1 MAMKAVRIHEFG
13 GPDVLKFE
21 DIPAPNPS
29 EGETRIRVVAAD
41 LALNPSNPESMPL
54 PRHLRCTA
62 RMPSTQWS
70 GLHGRL
76 NCQQVSDLSRL
87 RPSRPPGWRRDSL
100 CSSTAL

>member
-1 MAMKAVRIHEFG
+1 MMAMKAVRIHEFG

-54 PRHLRCTA
+54 P
-62 RMPSTQWS
+62 STQWS